1 MVWIAGVRGS
11 HMLVSQIRPMSARS
25 SSALSLRNGGRFT
38 PPDSSSPSIRIVS
51 GIGSEPVTAFQARHA
66 STKVMIWPLSSEAPR
81 ARMHLL
87 PSARV
92 SIDGSNGSCSHSSSG
107 STGWTS

>member
-25 SSALSLRNGGRFT
+25 SSAFALRNGGRFV
-38 PPDSSSPSIRIVS
+38 PPDSSSPSISRVS
-51 GIGSEPVTAFQARHA
+51 GIGREPVTAFQARQA
-66 STKVMIWPLSSEAPR
+66 STKIMIWPLSSEAPR
-81 ARMHLL
+81 ARIDLV

-92 SIDGSNGSCSHSSSG
+92 SMNGSNGS
-107 STGWTS
+107 